1 MHKAET
7 IKKELKKIA
16 DKDKAKQLAGFFKT
30 GKGQYGEGDIFIG
43 ITVPDQRKTAKL
55 FSETELPEIEKLLD
69 DPIHECRLTALLIL
83 IQKYSK
89 ADDTEKKEITDF
101 YLGKTSRIN
110 NWDLVDLSA
119 HQIIGNYYYSK
130 NREILYRLVKS
141 SNLWEQRIAV
151 VSTYYFIKRNDFKEI
166 VAFSEMLLDH
176 KHDLIHKATGWMLR
190 EAGKMDVSTLR
201 KFLDKHHKVMPRT
214 MLRYSIE
221 KLDKTEREK
230 YMTKIKY

>member
-1 MHKAET
+1 MHKADE

-55 FSETELPEIEKLLD
+55 FIETELSEIEKLLD
-69 DPIHECRLTALLIL
+69 DPIHECRLTALLLL
-83 IQKYSK
+83 IGKYSK
-89 ADDTEKKEITDF
+89 ADDSGRKKIAEF
-101 YLGKTSRIN
+101 YLSKTSRIN

-119 HQIIGNYYYSK
+119 HQIIGNYYFDK
-130 NREILYRLVKS
+130 DRKKLYQLAES
-141 SNLWEQRIAV
+141 SSLWEQRIAV

-166 VAFSEMLLDH
+166 ITFSEMLINH

-190 EAGKMDVSTLR
+190 EAGKMDLSVL
-201 KFLDKHHKVMPRT
+201 KEFLDKHHKKMPRT

-221 KLDKTEREK
+221 KLDESDKLK
-230 YMTKIKY
+230 YMSK